1 MISPPKLWVVAFV
14 VIAALVLA
22 LLVTWRSP
30 RIEVRT
36 VASEVHV
43 KTTNFMNS
51 SVVTT
56 LISYGGTSLS
66 SGVKSLSNVL
76 SPYVLSKLTS
86 FLKGVTGLS
95 GFTYV
100 ATVTSGGTNCSVF
113 EVITYN
119 NYSVGKLYYV
129 SWRFVSNEGVKVLG
143 YSEVR
148 LKEVASNLNS
158 IEPCAM
164 VRCRPNAVLKYLKY
178 LRSNVTVLKFVDVP
192 KPLSNVYV
200 VLMRH
205 RVVIEYGD
213 EVLMNSSI
221 ISKFFIDYG
230 SKVLKIEGPIITP
243 YDKRKVSIEIVKRLS
258 NLGTE
263 GVYVMV
269 KVSLKDTMLS
279 IHKVTKIFLA
289 LYVDPYLSIGYS
301 GGAEE
306 YSVSINIAPIGVR
319 S

>member
-14 VIAALVLA
+14 VIAALVAA
-22 LLVTWRSP
+22 LFVTWRSP

-43 KTTNFMNS
+43 KTTSFMNS

-56 LISYGGTSLS
+56 SISYGGTSLS
-66 SGVKSLSNVL
+66 SGVESLSNVL

-86 FLKGVTGLS
+86 FLKEVTGLS

-100 ATVTSGGTNCSVF
+100 ATVTSRDTNYSVF
-113 EVITYN
+113 EVITHN

-129 SWRFVSNEGVKVLG
+129 SWKLISSREVNVLSYG
-143 YSEVR
+143 GVR
-148 LKEVASNLNS
+148 LKEVASNLNN
-158 IEPCAM
+158 IEPCAI

-200 VLMRH
+200 VLMSH
-205 RVVIEYGD
+205 RVVIEYSD

-221 ISKFFIDYG
+221 ISKFFIAYG

-243 YDKRKVSIEIVKRLS
+243 YDKRKVSIEIVRRLS
-258 NLGTE
+258 SLGAG

-269 KVSLKDTMLS
+269 KVFLKGAMLS

-301 GGAEE
+301 GGAE
-306 YSVSINIAPIGVR
+306 SRSINVNIAPIGA
-319 S
+319 